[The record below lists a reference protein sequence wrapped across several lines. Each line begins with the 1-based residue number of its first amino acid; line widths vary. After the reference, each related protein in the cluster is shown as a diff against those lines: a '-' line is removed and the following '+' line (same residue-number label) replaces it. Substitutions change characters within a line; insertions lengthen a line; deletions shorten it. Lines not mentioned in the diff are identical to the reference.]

1 MAPVLRTIQPAF
13 NFHPA
18 KSLYALYMSD
28 WPPLILYLPAAFL
41 TLLLPG
47 SAVLAWLPKHGNRS
61 GNHPT
66 DDRISG
72 LSVFIDAAALSI
84 SVSALAAMIFFFA
97 GLRVSPAAVGALYGL
112 CLLALLGALFT
123 GRIRITVPSLQDAA
137 LFLLAVLFVAAL
149 VAWRFY
155 QARALAL
162 APWVDSVH
170 HTLIVRLIMEW
181 GGLPPDFQSY
191 LPVPFYYHYGF
202 HLVAA
207 LFAGWTG
214 LQPDQ
219 VVLWFGQVINALVAL
234 SVYRFAEALVDCRDT
249 PIVRAHRR
257 QRALFAALLVGL
269 AFQMPA
275 YYLTWGRFT
284 MLMGLVLLGPA
295 LATVFEVWREPVRRE
310 GWLRLVLL
318 TAGLSLTHYFTLL
331 LLALFLLILGLFWFA
346 GFLRRRLEWGA
357 IWPLIAFSA
366 LGALLAVPWLWRMLM
381 FQNQSAVI
389 NVVNPFDRS
398 PDAIERVAEYLT
410 YLNYLIG
417 PDHNRIL
424 LGIAS
429 AGLLLALTRA
439 ATRPL
444 FVWTLLI
451 AALSLPWGLRLGPFR
466 PDHFAIVLFF
476 PASILL
482 ANLIITSIEA
492 LKPVLE
498 RPVQS
503 GAGRQWIRR
512 LQMGTFVL
520 LAAGFA
526 AWGMSSTRNVINE
539 STLIATHADT
549 AALEWIHQNIPPDA
563 RFYNNSV
570 PWQAGIYRGVDGG
583 YWLLPYTGRQSMIPP
598 IIYNWGE
605 PAYVDQIARL
615 AGRASQLDGCTPQ
628 FWELVRDANLSHVY
642 LREGQGNLQPQHLAD
657 CPRIHPLYAQ
667 NGVYIYEIL
676 KSQ

>member
-1 MAPVLRTIQPAF
+1 
-13 NFHPA
+13 
-18 KSLYALYMSD
+18 MSD
-28 WPPLILYLPAAFL
+28 WSTLFSYLPAAFL

-47 SAVLAWLPKHGNRS
+47 CAVLAWLPGYGNRP
-61 GNHPT
+61 GDQPT

-72 LSVFIDAAALSI
+72 LSVFIDAVALSI

-97 GLRVSPAAVGALYGL
+97 GLRVSPAAAGVLYGL
-112 CLLALLGALFT
+112 CLLALLGALLT
-123 GRIRITVPSLQDAA
+123 GQIRIMPPSLRDAA

-155 QARALAL
+155 QASTLAF

-170 HTLIVRLIMEW
+170 HTLVVRIIMEW
-181 GGLPPDFQSY
+181 GGLPPDFLSY

-202 HLVAA
+202 HLMAA

-219 VVLWFGQVINALVAL
+219 VVLWFGQVMNALVAL
-234 SVYRFAEALVDCRDT
+234 SVYRFAEALIDCCDT
-249 PIVRAHRR
+249 PVVRGHRR
-257 QRALFAALLVGL
+257 QRALFAALLVGF

-284 MLMGLVLLGPA
+284 MLAGLVLLGPA
-295 LATVFEVWREPVRRE
+295 LATVLDVWREPARRE
-310 GWLRLVLL
+310 GWLRLTLL

-331 LLALFLLILGLFWFA
+331 LLALFLLILGIFWSA
-346 GFLRRRLEWGA
+346 GFLRRRLGFGA

-366 LGALLAVPWLWRMLM
+366 LGVLLAVPWLWRMLM
-381 FQNQSAVI
+381 YQNQSAVI

-398 PDAIERVAEYLT
+398 PDAVERVTEYLT

-429 AGLLLALTRA
+429 VGLLLALTRA

-444 FVWTLLI
+444 AVWALLI
-451 AALSLPWGLRLGPFR
+451 GALSLPWGLRLGPFR

-482 ANLIITSIEA
+482 ANLVITSIEA
-492 LKPVLE
+492 LKTALE
-498 RPVQS
+498 KPVQLS
-503 GAGRQWIRR
+503 AARQWIRWF
-512 LQMGTFVL
+512 QMGIFVL

-526 AWGMSSTRNVINE
+526 AWGISSTRNVINE
-539 STLIATHADT
+539 STIIATHADA
-549 AALEWIHQNIPPDA
+549 AALEWIRQNIPPDA

-598 IIYNWGE
+598 IVYNWGE

-615 AGRASQLDGCTPQ
+615 AGRASQLNSCTPE
-628 FWELVRDANLSHVY
+628 FWELVRDANLSHIY

-657 CPRIHPLYAQ
+657 CPRIHLLYSQ
-667 NGVYIYEIL
+667 DGVYVYEIL
-676 KSQ
+676 KSR